1 MTIYIQRL
9 CRKRLLRY
17 IKDNKTTRQQD
28 NKMAR
33 RQDNKMISCLIAL
46 FFVFMMVPSKAQD
59 AQVIDRVVA
68 VVGQNIILQ
77 SDIEAQYVQYRL
89 QGGIKGSASSIRCE
103 ILEDLMFQKLML
115 NQAEMD
121 SITVTDEQVE
131 ADVDRMVRYFMSQLG
146 SQENLE
152 KYYKKTLPEIKE
164 ELRRMRKDQMLVEQV
179 QQAILANVEVT
190 PAEVKKCFYDI
201 PKDSVPMVN
210 SKYEIA
216 HIVKRPPITLDEK
229 LAVKEKLYKMRK
241 RILDGERFSTLALLY
256 SEDPGSAKKGGELG
270 FHGRGEFA
278 PEFEAAAFNL
288 RDGEI
293 SEVVETEFGFHIIQM
308 IERRGDFINVRH
320 ILLTVKVSPE
330 ALQMAYNE
338 LDSVAQLLRN
348 DSISFDDAVR
358 KFSDEKD
365 RMSGGLL
372 VNPVTGGTLFDASEL
387 DQQVSVTVNRMKV
400 GDISAPVPMK
410 TSDNKDAYRLLYLKR
425 KTAPHKAN
433 LKDDYTLIRD
443 WAMQQKR
450 EEVINKWIENN
461 SKKAYI
467 KVIDDFRECDFMF
480 DWNFAE

>member
-1 MTIYIQRL
+1 MP
-9 CRKRLLRY
+9 
-17 IKDNKTTRQQD
+17 
-28 NKMAR
+28 
-33 RQDNKMISCLIAL
+33 
-46 FFVFMMVPSKAQD
+46 VKAQEP
-59 AQVIDRVVA
+59 QVIDRVVA

-77 SDIEAQYVQYRL
+77 SDIEAQYLQFRL
-89 QGGIKGSASSIRCE
+89 QGGIKGSAQSIRCE

-131 ADVDRMVRYFMSQLG
+131 SEVDRLVRYFISQLG

-152 KYYKKTLPEIKE
+152 KYYKKSMAEIKE
-164 ELRRMRKDQMLVEQV
+164 ELFRMRKDQMLVEQV
-179 QQAILANVEVT
+179 QQLILANVEVT
-190 PAEVKKCFYDI
+190 PAEVRKCYYEI
-201 PKDSVPMVN
+201 PKDSIPMVN

-216 HIVKRPPITLDEK
+216 HLVKNPPITLDEK
-229 LAVKEKLYKMRK
+229 LEVKDRLYKMRK

-308 IERRGDFINVRH
+308 IERRGDFVNVRH

-330 ALQMAYNE
+330 ALQQAYDE
-338 LDSVAQLLRN
+338 LDSVAHLIKN
-348 DSISFDDAVR
+348 DSLTFDEAVR

-365 RMSGGLL
+365 RVSGGLL
-372 VNPVTGGTLFDASEL
+372 VNPNSGSTLFDASEL
-387 DQQVSVTVNRMKV
+387 DQQVSFTINRMEV
-400 GDISAPVPMK
+400 GQISEPVPMK
-410 TSDNKDAYRLLYLKR
+410 TDNNKDAYRLLYLKR
-425 KTAPHKAN
+425 KTSPHKAN

-450 EEVINKWIENN
+450 EEIINKWIADN
-461 SKKAYI
+461 SQKAYI
-467 KVIDDFRECDFMF
+467 RIIDDYRDCDFRF

>member
-1 MTIYIQRL
+1 
-9 CRKRLLRY
+9 
-17 IKDNKTTRQQD
+17 
-28 NKMAR
+28 MAR
-33 RQDNKMISCLIAL
+33 RQDNKMISFLMAL
-46 FFVFMMVPSKAQD
+46 FFVLIMAPAKAQEP
-59 AQVIDRVVA
+59 QIIDRVVA

-77 SDIEAQYVQYRL
+77 SDIEAQYIQYRL

-121 SITVTDEQVE
+121 SITVTDEQVDAE
-131 ADVDRMVRYFMSQLG
+131 VDRLIRYFMAQLG

-152 KYYKKTLPEIKE
+152 KYYKKTLPEIKD
-164 ELRRMRKDQMLVEQV
+164 ELRRMRRDQMLVEQV
-179 QQAILANVEVT
+179 QQTILANVEVT
-190 PAEVKKCFYDI
+190 PAEVKKCYNSI
-201 PKDSVPMVN
+201 SRDSIPMVN

-216 HIVKRPPITLDEK
+216 HLVKRPPITLDEK
-229 LAVKEKLYKMRK
+229 LAVKERLYKMRK

-308 IERRGDFINVRH
+308 IERRGEFINVRH
-320 ILLTVKVSPE
+320 ILLSVKVSPQ
-330 ALQMAYNE
+330 ALQQAYDE
-338 LDSVAQLLRN
+338 LDS
-348 DSISFDDAVR
+348 ISGLIKDGSFTFDEAVR

-372 VNPVTGGTLFDASEL
+372 VNPNSGSTLFDAAEL
-387 DQQVSVTVNRMKV
+387 DQQVSVTINRMKV

-425 KTAPHKAN
+425 KTEPHKAN

-450 EEVINKWIENN
+450 EETINKWIATN
-461 SKKAYI
+461 SQKAYI
-467 KVIDDFRECDFMF
+467 KVIEDFRDCDFMF
-480 DWNFAE
+480 DWNFAD

>member
-1 MTIYIQRL
+1 M
-9 CRKRLLRY
+9 KR
-17 IKDNKTTRQQD
+17 
-28 NKMAR
+28 
-33 RQDNKMISCLIAL
+33 
-46 FFVFMMVPSKAQD
+46 FFVILTMFSFLVPCRAQET
-59 AQVIDRVVA
+59 QVIDRVVA

-77 SDIEAQYVQYRL
+77 SDIEAQYMQYRL

-131 ADVDRMVRYFMSQLG
+131 SEVDRLVRYFISQLG

-152 KYYKKTLPEIKE
+152 KYYKKDMNEIKE
-164 ELRRMRKDQMLVEQV
+164 ELRRMRRDQMLQEQV
-179 QQAILANVEVT
+179 QQTILANVEVT
-190 PAEVKKCFYDI
+190 PAEVRRCYNEL
-201 PKDSVPMVN
+201 PKDSIPMVN

-216 HIVKRPPITLDEK
+216 HLVKKPPITLDEK
-229 LAVKEKLYKMRK
+229 LEVKDRLYKMRK

-308 IERRGDFINVRH
+308 IERRGEFINVRH

-330 ALQMAYNE
+330 ALQTAYDE
-338 LDSVAQLLRN
+338 LDSIAALIHN
-348 DSISFDDAVR
+348 DSITFEEAVR

-365 RMSGGLL
+365 KISGGIL
-372 VNPVTGGTLFDASEL
+372 VNPVDGSTLFDASEL
-387 DQQVSVTVNRMKV
+387 DQQVSVAVNRMNV
-400 GDISAPVPMK
+400 GEISAPVPMK

-443 WAMQQKR
+443 WAMQKKR
-450 EEVINKWIENN
+450 EDIINKWIANK
-461 SKKAYI
+461 SQKAYI
-467 KVIDDFRECDFMF
+467 KVIDDFRDCDFMF

>member
-1 MTIYIQRL
+1 M
-9 CRKRLLRY
+9 KR
-17 IKDNKTTRQQD
+17 
-28 NKMAR
+28 
-33 RQDNKMISCLIAL
+33 
-46 FFVFMMVPSKAQD
+46 FFVILTLFSFLVPCRAQE

-77 SDIEAQYVQYRL
+77 SDIEAQYMQFRL

-131 ADVDRMVRYFMSQLG
+131 SEVDRLIRYFISQLG

-152 KYYKKTLPEIKE
+152 KYYKKDMNEIKE
-164 ELRRMRKDQMLVEQV
+164 ELRRMRRDQMLQEQV
-179 QQAILANVEVT
+179 QQTILANVEVS
-190 PAEVKKCFYDI
+190 PAEVRRCYNEL
-201 PKDSVPMVN
+201 PKDSIPMVN
-210 SKYEIA
+210 SKYEIV
-216 HIVKRPPITLDEK
+216 HLVKKPPITLDEK
-229 LAVKEKLYKMRK
+229 LEVKDRLYKMRK

-308 IERRGDFINVRH
+308 IERRGEFINVRH

-330 ALQMAYNE
+330 ALQTAYDE
-338 LDSVAQLLRN
+338 LDSIAALIHN
-348 DSISFDDAVR
+348 DSITFEDAVR

-365 RMSGGLL
+365 KISGGLL
-372 VNPVTGGTLFDASEL
+372 VNPNDGSTLFDASEL
-387 DQQVSVTVNRMKV
+387 DQQVSVAVNRMNV
-400 GDISAPVPMK
+400 GEISAPVPMK

-443 WAMQQKR
+443 WAMQKKR
-450 EEVINKWIENN
+450 EDIINKWIANK
-461 SKKAYI
+461 SQKAYI
-467 KVIDDFRECDFMF
+467 KVIDDFKDCDFTF

>member
-1 MTIYIQRL
+1 M
-9 CRKRLLRY
+9 
-17 IKDNKTTRQQD
+17 
-28 NKMAR
+28 R
-33 RQDNKMISCLIAL
+33 RFFLVISFIL
-46 FFVFMMVPSKAQD
+46 FAIISKAQEP
-59 AQVIDRVVA
+59 QVIDRVVA

-77 SDIEAQYVQYRL
+77 SDIEAQYIQMRL

-121 SITVTDEQVE
+121 SITVTEEQVKSE
-131 ADVDRMVRYFMSQLG
+131 VDRLVSYFISQLG

-152 KYYKKTLPEIKE
+152 KYYKKSMAEIKE
-164 ELRRMRKDQMLVEQV
+164 ELTRMRKDQMLVEQV
-179 QQAILANVEVT
+179 QQTMLANVEVT
-190 PAEVKKCFYDI
+190 PAEVKKCYHDI
-201 PKDSVPMVN
+201 PSDSIPMVN

-216 HIVKRPPITLDEK
+216 HIVKKPSITLDQK
-229 LAVKEKLYKMRK
+229 LEVKDRLYKMRK

-308 IERRGDFINVRH
+308 IERRGDFVNVRH

-330 ALQMAYNE
+330 ALQEAYDE
-338 LDSVAQLLRN
+338 LDSIAQLIHN
-348 DSISFDDAVR
+348 DSITFDEAVR

-365 RMSGGLL
+365 RISGGIL
-372 VNPVTGGTLFDASEL
+372 VNPNTGSTLFDASEL
-387 DQQVSVTVNRMKV
+387 DQQVSFTVNKMKV
-400 GDISAPVPMK
+400 GELSAPVPMK
-410 TSDNKDAYRLLYLKR
+410 TTENKDAYRLLYLKR

-433 LKDDYTLIRD
+433 LKDDYTLIRNL
-443 WAMQQKR
+443 AMQQKR
-450 EEVINKWIENN
+450 EEIINKWIANK
-461 SKKAYI
+461 SQKAYI
-467 KVIDDFRECDFMF
+467 RVIDDYKDCDFMF
-480 DWNFAE
+480 DWKFAE

>member
-1 MTIYIQRL
+1 
-9 CRKRLLRY
+9 
-17 IKDNKTTRQQD
+17 
-28 NKMAR
+28 MAR
-33 RQDNKMISCLIAL
+33 RQDNKMLSFFVAL
-46 FFVFMMVPSKAQD
+46 FFVFMMAPSKAQES
-59 AQVIDRVVA
+59 QVIDRVVA

-77 SDIEAQYVQYRL
+77 SDIEAKYMQYRL

-103 ILEDLMFQKLML
+103 ILEDLMFEKLML

-131 ADVDRMVRYFMSQLG
+131 AEVEQLVRYFVSQLG

-152 KYYKKTLPEIKE
+152 KYYKKTMPEIKD

-179 QQAILANVEVT
+179 QQTILANVEVT
-190 PAEVKKCFYDI
+190 PAEVKKCYYNI
-201 PKDSVPMVN
+201 PKDSIPMVN

-216 HIVKRPPITLDEK
+216 HLVKKPPITLDEK
-229 LAVKEKLYKMRK
+229 LAVKDRLYKMRK

-320 ILLTVKVSPE
+320 ILLTVKVSLE
-330 ALQMAYNE
+330 ALQVAYDQ
-338 LDSVAQLLRN
+338 LDSIANLIHK
-348 DSISFDDAVR
+348 DSLTFDEAVR

-365 RMSGGLL
+365 KMSGGIL
-372 VNPVTGGTLFDASEL
+372 VNPNSGSTLFDAAEL
-387 DQQVSVTVNRMKV
+387 DQQVSVTINKMKV
-400 GDISAPVPMK
+400 GEISAPVPMK
-410 TSDNKDAYRLLYLKR
+410 TADNKDAYRILYLKK

-433 LKDDYTLIRD
+433 LKDDYTLICD
-443 WAMQQKR
+443 WAMQKKR
-450 EEVINKWIENN
+450 EEIINKWIANN
-461 SKKAYI
+461 SQKAYI
-467 KVIDDFRECDFMF
+467 KVIDDFRDCDFMF
-480 DWNFAE
+480 DWNFAD

>member
-1 MTIYIQRL
+1 MMTQRIFKTVKVL
-9 CRKRLLRY
+9 TVLLFV
-17 IKDNKTTRQQD
+17 
-28 NKMAR
+28 
-33 RQDNKMISCLIAL
+33 L
-46 FFVFMMVPSKAQD
+46 FLMPVKAQEP
-59 AQVIDRVVA
+59 QVIDRVVA

-77 SDIEAQYVQYRL
+77 SDIEAQYLQFRL
-89 QGGIKGSASSIRCE
+89 QGGIKGSAQSIRCE

-131 ADVDRMVRYFMSQLG
+131 SEVDRLVRYFISQLG

-152 KYYKKTLPEIKE
+152 KYYKKSMAEIKE
-164 ELRRMRKDQMLVEQV
+164 ELFRMRKDQMLVEQV
-179 QQAILANVEVT
+179 QQLILANVEVT
-190 PAEVKKCFYDI
+190 PAEVRKCYYEI
-201 PKDSVPMVN
+201 PKDSIPMVN

-216 HIVKRPPITLDEK
+216 HLVKNPPITLDEK
-229 LAVKEKLYKMRK
+229 LEVKDRLYKMRK

-308 IERRGDFINVRH
+308 IERRGDFVNVRH

-330 ALQMAYNE
+330 ALQQAYDE
-338 LDSVAQLLRN
+338 LDSVAHLIKN
-348 DSISFDDAVR
+348 DSLTFDEAVR

-365 RMSGGLL
+365 RVSGGLL
-372 VNPVTGGTLFDASEL
+372 VNPNSGSTLFDASEL
-387 DQQVSVTVNRMKV
+387 DQQVSFTINRMEV
-400 GDISAPVPMK
+400 GQISEPVPMK
-410 TSDNKDAYRLLYLKR
+410 TDNNKDAYRLLYLKR
-425 KTAPHKAN
+425 KTSPHKAN

-450 EEVINKWIENN
+450 EEIINKWIADN
-461 SKKAYI
+461 SQKAYI
-467 KVIDDFRECDFMF
+467 RIIDDYRDCDFRF